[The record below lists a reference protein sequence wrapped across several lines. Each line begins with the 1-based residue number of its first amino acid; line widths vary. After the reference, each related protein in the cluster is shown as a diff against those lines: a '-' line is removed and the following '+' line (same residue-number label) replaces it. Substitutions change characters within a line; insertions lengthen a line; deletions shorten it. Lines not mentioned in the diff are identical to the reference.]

1 MRRDFTVDP
10 DLAFALRGVS
20 ATVGQFHLRD
30 VSFSLPLGYV
40 MGFIGANGAGKTTT
54 IRCLLGMQHFER
66 GEIEVLGHP
75 VPGPA
80 GLRQDVGVVL
90 DHTYLVGDWRL
101 SEVERAVRPFYDR
114 WDSTRYHDLLG
125 EFGLEPR
132 AKVKDLSRGMAVK
145 LTIAL
150 ALSHQARLL
159 VFDEPTSGLDPS
171 ARDELIGILGDF
183 LIDEGHSVLFSTHIT
198 SDLERIGDYLTLIH
212 GGQIACTGT
221 KEQVL
226 GSYRIARGGPD
237 DLTGTI
243 GARLIGVRRTPAGV
257 QALVPAEDA
266 RLLDPRVL
274 VEAPTLEEIAVH
286 IGAREAKNSL
296 TGVSARGAGPAP
308 QRSAAVPDAHGST
321 MTGGA
326 S

>member
-1 MRRDFTVDP
+1 MDP

-20 ATVGQFHLRD
+20 ATVGQFRLRD

-54 IRCLLGMQHFER
+54 IRCLLGMQQFER

-75 VPGPA
+75 VPGPV

-90 DHTYLVGDWRL
+90 DHAYLVGDWRL
-101 SEVERAVRPFYDR
+101 SDVERAVRPFYDR
-114 WDSTRYHDLLG
+114 WDSTRYRDLLG

-159 VFDEPTSGLDPS
+159 IFDEPTSGLDPS

-212 GGQIACTGT
+212 GGRIVCTGT

-226 GSYRIARGGPD
+226 GSYRIVRGGPD
-237 DLTGTI
+237 DLAGTI
-243 GARLIGVRRTPAGV
+243 GARLIGTRRTPAGV

-266 RLLDPRVL
+266 GLLDPRVL

-286 IGAREAKNSL
+286 IGAREAKNTL
-296 TGVSARGAGPAP
+296 AGRNGHGPGAGA
-308 QRSAAVPDAHGST
+308 PDAHGST
-321 MTGGA
+321 LTGGA

>member
-1 MRRDFTVDP
+1 VDP

-20 ATVGQFHLRD
+20 ATVGKFHLQD

-54 IRCLLGMQHFER
+54 IRCLVGMQHFEK

-75 VPGPA
+75 VPGPV
-80 GLRQDVGVVL
+80 GLRQDVGVVF
-90 DHTYLVGDWRL
+90 DHTYLVRDWRL

-125 EFGLEPR
+125 EFQLDPR
-132 AKVKDLSRGMAVK
+132 AKVKDLSRGMAMK
-145 LTIAL
+145 LMITL

-159 VFDEPTSGLDPS
+159 VFDEPTSGLDPV

-183 LIDEGHSVLFSTHIT
+183 LTDEGHSVLFSTHIT
-198 SDLERIGDYLTLIH
+198 TDLERIGDYLTLIH
-212 GGQIACTGT
+212 GGRIVCTGT

-226 GSYRIARGGPD
+226 DSYRIVRGGPD
-237 DLTGTI
+237 DLTGAI
-243 GARLIGVRRTPAGV
+243 GARLIGARRTTTGL
-257 QALVPAEDA
+257 QALVSAEDA
-266 RLLDPRVL
+266 KLLDSRVL

-286 IGAREAKNSL
+286 IGAGEAKNPP
-296 TGVSARGAGPAP
+296 TGISAKGTGPAPRRGAGA
-308 QRSAAVPDAHGST
+308 REAHGST
-321 MTGGA
+321 LTGGA